1 LFSLDAERR
10 AMKPQL
16 HMSHLALAIAVAL
29 ALAIPTQFG
38 TLWQLDDYISIAMG
52 ALNFPGIICMFSFGG
67 RFFPPEGYPGESISR
82 SLAMLA
88 VQILLWYFAFSWFRA
103 AQTRRKDRTL
113 PNAT

>member
-1 LFSLDAERR
+1 V
-10 AMKPQL
+10 KPHL
-16 HMSHLALAIAVAL
+16 HQPHLALAIAIAL

-38 TLWQLDDYISIAMG
+38 TLWQQDDYISIAMG
-52 ALNFPGIICMFSFGG
+52 ALNFPGIICMFPFGG

-88 VQILLWYFAFSWFRA
+88 VQILVWYSVFSWFRA
-103 AQTRRKDRTL
+103 AQTRRKNRTF